1 MQPPEIAAYA
11 VSGVGALL
19 HLYIVEMSSYSGS
32 VWTLMIHEIS
42 GLAMT
47 SNVTFEDEVSGVLGL
62 GFPRLSAIY
71 NTVANGMAHFLESV
85 SEITHFFSAT
95 PFFASLSQ
103 NGSLDYPV
111 FGLSLTRDTG
121 GSLTLGTL

>member
-71 NTVANGMAHFLESV
+71 NTVANGTAHFLEIGV
-85 SEITHFFSAT
+85 GYH
-95 PFFASLSQ
+95 SL
-103 NGSLDYPV
+103 L
-111 FGLSLTRDTG
+111 LSDAVLCFVVAKRQ
-121 GSLTLGTL
+121 S